1 MKIMNKITHK
11 ISPLGP
17 KLNMLVL
24 LVLYSWIILLSD
36 DEYLII
42 AKKILVDDIKYI
54 SQRKH
59 NKLLVKN
66 AIIFGILHFIYFIS
80 NIKIKKNTVEDII
93 KRSAMI
99 NPGIK
104 SYEIA
109 ALSIEGICIMFQK
122 T

>member
-1 MKIMNKITHK
+1 MKIMSKITHK

-66 AIIFGILHFIYFIS
+66 AIIFGILHFIYFIR
-80 NIKIKKNTVEDII
+80 NIKIKKNTVEDTI
-93 KRSAMI
+93 KSSAMI

-104 SYEIA
+104 LYKIA
-109 ALSIEGICIMFQK
+109 ALSIEGILTTFQK